1 YILAKITFFHFRGTE
16 LNKLLEELDMLHCE
30 LKTAHGHVAAY
41 EQRLWFFNF
50 ESALVI
56 LWHCGLALFSILF
69 ITLPLWTQQNLPFH
83 AVVPFELHDPIKHPW
98 GHVCIFLWQGCS
110 FVYNVTAI
118 LEIDTITSH
127 IFPQLAVNLRVLCI
141 ELNSFAPELQ
151 NNTQRFQA
159 ELKRLIQFHQRL
171 ISHVNRTNKVLYV
184 PQIAQITSGFLQICL
199 SAFVSLAVKNNPA
212 VYKFILF
219 LVLSLGYVSY
229 WCALGNM
236 VTSQSMEVAAAA
248 WGTVEYA
255 PFSREIQRNIAFMLQ
270 RAQIPL
276 LIQAPP
282 FPPINR
288 ASNMYLFKQ
297 SYSILTVLLNTLD

>member
-1 YILAKITFFHFRGTE
+1 MDFGQDLLWIISATYILAKITFFHFRGTE

-110 FVYNVTAI
+110 FVYN
-118 LEIDTITSH
+118 
-127 IFPQLAVNLRVLCI
+127 LAVNLRVLCI

-171 ISHVNRTNKVLYV
+171 ISMIYRTNKVLFL
-184 PQIAQITSGFLQICL
+184 PQIMQMTTGVLQICL
-199 SAFVSLAVKNNPA
+199 SAFVSLAIQNNPA
-212 VYKFILF
+212 VYKFIVF
-219 LVLSLGYVSY
+219 LILSLVYVSY
-229 WCALGNM
+229 WCTLGDL
-236 VTSQSMEVAAAA
+236 VTAQSLEVAVAAYNIIE
-248 WGTVEYA
+248 WA
-255 PFSREIQRNIAFMLQ
+255 PCSAEIQRDIAFMIL

-276 LIQAPP
+276 HMQAQP
-282 FPPINR
+282 FPPVNF
-288 ASNMYLFKQ
+288 ASNMYLLKNC
-297 SYSILTVLLNTLD
+297 YSILTLLLKTLD